1 MAGQYS
7 VIFQTALEL
16 GAHTVESCIP
26 ADYTGACSVIAASD
40 GTSVIAVLPSLAE
53 ANRVAKYATSP
64 DGGFGSVYIK
74 QTDGACTHLS
84 VQDWLFASCT

>member
-16 GAHTVESCIP
+16 GAHTLESCIP

-40 GTSVIAVLPSLAE
+40 GTSVIGVLGTFRPNVTLI
-53 ANRVAKYATSP
+53 ATA
-64 DGGFGSVYIK
+64 
-74 QTDGACTHLS
+74 QLS
-84 VQDWLFASCT
+84 